1 MCCGRGIRGG
11 SLDRAIVSV
20 EDMSVLDV
28 IIFKE
33 DMKILEQDATNK

>member
-20 EDMSVLDV
+20 EDMSVLDE
-28 IIFKE
+28 IILKE
-33 DMKILEQDATNK
+33 DTKNLEKDATNK